1 MRISVLIATFN
12 RAALLDDCLEHVG
25 RQKFERGDEVIVV
38 DNGSTD
44 ATGDV
49 IRRHARRFP
58 VPLRTMVELKPGKS
72 GAIARGLST
81 ASGDV
86 FAFTDDDVA
95 VGESWLDAL
104 RAAMT
109 DEVALVGGRVLPRW
123 ERRPPRWLTGPALTG
138 RLAAPLAIADY
149 GSTPGVLGPRTAM
162 GGNMAVRREV
172 VVRLGGFDENLGSV
186 RGTLMTGEDH
196 EFSLR
201 VQAAG
206 FRAIYQPSAVVF
218 HRIPASRMR
227 VAFFLRWFFWS
238 GIANA
243 TIDALSQSRPR
254 RIFGVP
260 RYLFRRF
267 AFAVAAAPALALSGR
282 LSDAVDRAADAAFAA
297 GYAARCWRPMTP
309 GRRRSQPG
317 RQSLHSRGRA
327 TPA

>member
-25 RQKFERGDEVIVV
+25 RQQFERGDEVIVI

-49 IRRHARRFP
+49 IGRHVSRFP
-58 VPLRTMVELKPGKS
+58 VPLRMMVELRPGKS
-72 GAIARGLST
+72 FAIARGLSE
-81 ASGDV
+81 ARGDV

-95 VGESWLDAL
+95 VDESWLYAL
-104 RAAMT
+104 RTAMT
-109 DEVALVGGRVLPRW
+109 GEVALVGGRVLPRW
-123 ERRPPRWLTGPALTG
+123 ERRPPRWLTRAALAG
-138 RLAAPLAIADY
+138 RLAAPLALADY
-149 GSTPGVLGPRTAM
+149 GPKRSALGPRTAM

-172 VVRLGGFDENLGSV
+172 VARLGGFDESLGSV

-206 FRAIYQPSAVVF
+206 FGAIYQPSAVVF

-227 VAFFLRWFFWS
+227 LAFFLRWFFWS

-243 TIDALSQSRPR
+243 TIDSLSPTRPPLVL
-254 RIFGVP
+254 GVP

-267 AFAVAAAPALALSGR
+267 AVAVAAAPALALSGR

-297 GYAARCWRPMTP
+297 GYAVKCWRPAT
-309 GRRRSQPG
+309 RRGASNSG
-317 RQSLHSRGRA
+317 SRQSLHSRGGA
-327 TPA
+327 TQA

>member
-12 RAALLDDCLEHVG
+12 RAALLDDCLAHVG
-25 RQKFERGDEVIVV
+25 RQRFERGDEVIVV

-58 VPLRTMVELKPGKS
+58 VPLRAMVEQRPGKS
-72 GAIARGLST
+72 FAIARGLS
-81 ASGDV
+81 AAGGDV

-95 VGESWLDAL
+95 VDESWLDAL
-104 RAAMT
+104 RTAMT
-109 DEVALVGGRVLPRW
+109 AEVALVGGRVLPRW
-123 ERRPPRWLTGPALTG
+123 ERRPPRWLSGAALEG
-138 RLAAPLAIADY
+138 RLAAPLALADY
-149 GSTPGVLGPRTAM
+149 GPTPGALGARTAM
-162 GGNMAVRREV
+162 GGNMAVRREIV
-172 VVRLGGFDENLGSV
+172 AQLGGFDENLGSV

-206 FRAIYQPSAVVF
+206 FRAIYEPSAVVF

-227 VAFFLRWFFWS
+227 LAFFLRWFFWS

-243 TIDALSQSRPR
+243 TIDGLSPSRPR
-254 RIFGVP
+254 QLFGVP

-267 AFAVAAAPALALSGR
+267 AVAVAAAPALALIGR
-282 LSDAVDRAADAAFAA
+282 LTDAVDRAADVAFAA
-297 GYAARCWRPMTP
+297 GYAAKCWRPATRP
-309 GRRRSQPG
+309 GTAKAGS
-317 RQSLHSRGRA
+317 RQSLHSRGGA